1 MSGSLGGGPLA
12 DPRLARGM
20 AAQMELRR
28 IALAAGARPIGW
40 KVGFGSAAGL
50 AKLGISAPLVGFL
63 LERAVVASGG
73 TVSLAA
79 FAMPVAEPEIAVEIG
94 TDLPGGS
101 DEAAAAAAIA
111 ALGPAFELADFAP
124 SDDPEAILSGN
135 IFQRHVV
142 FGPRL
147 ARPDGATA
155 GLVSTVRRNGIPVP
169 APADVTANT
178 GSLPMIVRHV
188 ADTLAALGETLRAGD
203 VIIAGSITAPLMLTA
218 EDRLLEHVLDPVGEV
233 SVRFS

>member
-1 MSGSLGGGPLA
+1 MTTPLD

-28 IALAAGARPIGW
+28 TALAAGVRPIGW

-50 AKLGISAPLVGFL
+50 AKLGISAPLIGFL

-73 TVSLAA
+73 AVSLAG

-94 TDLPGGS
+94 TDLPGGG

-111 ALGPAFELADFAP
+111 ALGPAIELADFAP
-124 SDDPEAILSGN
+124 LDDPQAILSGN

-142 FGPRL
+142 FGPRS
-147 ARPDGATA
+147 ARPGGATA
-155 GLVSTVRRNGIPVP
+155 GLVSTVRRNGTAVP
-169 APADVTANT
+169 APEDVTANT
-178 GSLPMIVRHV
+178 GRLPMIVHHV

-203 VIIAGSITAPLMLTA
+203 VIIAGSITAPLMLGA
-218 EDRLLEHVLDPVGEV
+218 DDRLLEHALAPLGEV
-233 SVRFS
+233 SIRFAG